1 VKRTNYDARA
11 FLGAFHAPYNTR
23 SSPSCPIRGSSVLF
37 ARTTSL
43 PLPAP
48 IPIENST
55 RSRTLCQ
62 GKEAG
67 MEARIPRTIP
77 APASAST
84 SKLPPR
90 LAGLRLALV
99 HDWLT
104 GMRGGEKCLEVLC
117 QAFPDA
123 TLHTLIHRRGSVSP
137 AIEALAI
144 RTSPLQRVPGVFR
157 HYRRLLPLM
166 PLAARSWKPGAVDLV
181 VSLSH
186 CAAKAVRVPS
196 GVPHV
201 CYCFTPMRY
210 AWQGRDAY
218 LDGWADRPL
227 RRALANQML
236 DRLRR
241 WDRTTASRVT
251 HFVAISETV
260 RSRIAEY
267 YGRESRVI
275 PPPVDTSF
283 YTPQAA
289 VLPREDFYLCVGAL
303 VPYKRVEHA
312 VTACSLSGRK
322 LVVIGEGPQRSHLQ
336 RVAGPLVQFLGWQP
350 DTVIR
355 DHYRRCRA
363 LLFPGEED
371 FGIVPVEALACGAPV
386 IALGQGGA
394 AETVDAAVG
403 RTYDAPNAEALLEAI
418 EEWEAAG
425 CPADSRVARQ
435 RAEAYAL
442 PAFRDRLL
450 GYLAEVVATVKAEP
464 VPPAPHLPRETRAR
478 APRP

>member
-1 VKRTNYDARA
+1 
-11 FLGAFHAPYNTR
+11 
-23 SSPSCPIRGSSVLF
+23 
-37 ARTTSL
+37 
-43 PLPAP
+43 
-48 IPIENST
+48 
-55 RSRTLCQ
+55 
-62 GKEAG
+62 
-67 MEARIPRTIP
+67 MEARIPRTVP
-77 APASAST
+77 APDRAI
-84 SKLPPR
+84 PPR

-117 QAFPDA
+117 RAFPDA
-123 TLHTLIHRRGSVSP
+123 TLHTLIHRPGSVRP

-144 RTSPLQRVPGVFR
+144 RTSPLQRLPGVFR

-166 PLAARSWKPGAVDLV
+166 PLAARSWNPGAVDLV

-186 CAAKAVRVPS
+186 CVAKAVRVPP

-210 AWQGRDAY
+210 AWQGREAY

-227 RRALANQML
+227 RLALANQML
-236 DRLRR
+236 DWLRR
-241 WDRTTASRVT
+241 WDRATAARVT

-260 RSRIAEY
+260 RSRIAEC

-283 YTPQAA
+283 YAPQPASH
-289 VLPREDFYLCVGAL
+289 PRQDFYLCVGAL
-303 VPYKRVEHA
+303 VAYKRVEHA
-312 VTACSLSGRK
+312 VMACGLSGRK

-336 RVAGPLVQFLGWQP
+336 RIAGPHVQFLGWQP

-403 RTYDAPNAEALLEAI
+403 CTYDAPNAEALLEAI

-425 CPADSRVARQ
+425 CPADPQVARE
-435 RAEAYAL
+435 RAEVYAL

-450 GYLAEVVATVKAEP
+450 GYLAEVVAAVKAEP
-464 VPPAPHLPRETRAR
+464 VPPAPHLPLDARAR
-478 APRP
+478 SLRP